1 MKKPISF
8 LSIFLSAS
16 LLFSGCALRPE
27 AAGGQ
32 SSTEGITIQTPSIE
46 NGSVSIEDFAATED
60 FTVTEDAAPTEEK
73 STAPVPGDN
82 ESAPFSATMLNVGQ
96 GLSVLI
102 QSDGHNMLYDG
113 GNRAHSSY
121 VVAYLQQHGIDSLD
135 YIVASHY
142 DEDHIAG
149 LVGVLKTTPVSTIL
163 CPDYQADS
171 KIYES
176 FVEGEETS
184 GAQIEHPDA
193 GEEYLLG
200 DAKIEVLQDD
210 PTLEEANN
218 KSIAVKV
225 SYGTFSMLLTGDAEQ
240 EAEEEMIRSGQNL
253 HADLYVAGH
262 HGSSSSSSQDFLT
275 AVDPSYVWISCGA
288 DNSYGHPHKETME
301 KLEKDGIQMFRTD
314 RQGEVSVYA
323 DGNSYWFST
332 TPSDD
337 WKSGNEEIGAEG
349 QDGTVTIAETVTSGG
364 KENSPE
370 SADTYILNTHTLKFH
385 RTDCDAVEKMSE
397 RNKEV
402 SHLSREELM
411 QEGYSPCGACKP

>member
-1 MKKPISF
+1 MKKPISL
-8 LSIFLSAS
+8 LSIFLSTS

-27 AAGGQ
+27 AADGQ
-32 SSTEGITIQTPSIE
+32 SSTEGITIQAPSAE
-46 NGSVSIEDFAATED
+46 DRTVSIKDSAATED
-60 FTVTEDAAPTEEK
+60 ATFAEEK
-73 STAPVPGDN
+73 STALAAGDS

-121 VVAYLQQHGIDSLD
+121 VVAYLQQHGIDFLD
-135 YIVASHY
+135 YMVASHY

-149 LVGVLKTTPVSTIL
+149 LVGVLNTTPVSTIL

-176 FVEGEETS
+176 FVRGEETS
-184 GAQIEHPDA
+184 GAQIEHPEA

-210 PTLEEANN
+210 PSLEEANN
-218 KSIAVKV
+218 KSIAVKI
-225 SYGTFSMLLTGDAEQ
+225 SYDTFSMLLTGDAEQ
-240 EAEEEMIRSGQNL
+240 EAEEEMIRSGQDL

-275 AVDPSYVWISCGA
+275 AVGPSYVWISCGA

-314 RQGEVSVYA
+314 RQGEVSVYT

-337 WKSGNEEIGAEG
+337 WKSGNEEMGAEG
-349 QDGTVTIAETVTSGG
+349 QDGTVTIAETVTSGSG
-364 KENSPE
+364 ENGQE

-385 RTDCDAVEKMSE
+385 RTDCEAVKKMSE
-397 RNKEV
+397 QNKEV
-402 SHLSREELM
+402 SHLSREELIG
-411 QEGYSPCGACKP
+411 QGYSPCGACRP

>member
-1 MKKPISF
+1 MKKPISL

-27 AAGGQ
+27 AADGQ
-32 SSTEGITIQTPSIE
+32 SSTEGITIQAPSAE
-46 NGSVSIEDFAATED
+46 DRTVSIKDSAATED
-60 FTVTEDAAPTEEK
+60 ATFAEEK
-73 STAPVPGDN
+73 STALAAGDS

-121 VVAYLQQHGIDSLD
+121 VVAYLQQHGIDFLD
-135 YIVASHY
+135 YMVASHY

-149 LVGVLKTTPVSTIL
+149 LVGVLNTTPVSTIL

-176 FVEGEETS
+176 FVKGEETS

-210 PTLEEANN
+210 SSLEEANN

-240 EAEEEMIRSGQNL
+240 EAEEEIICSGQDL

-262 HGSSSSSSQDFLT
+262 HGSSSSSSPDFLT

-288 DNSYGHPHKETME
+288 YNSYGHPHKETME

-314 RQGEVSVYA
+314 RQGEVSVYT

-337 WKSGNEEIGAEG
+337 WKSGNEEMGAEG
-349 QDGTVTIAETVTSGG
+349 QDGTVTIAETVTSGSE
-364 KENSPE
+364 KNSPD

-385 RTDCDAVEKMSE
+385 RTDCEAVEKMSE
-397 RNKEV
+397 QNKEV
-402 SHLSREELM
+402 SHLSREELIG
-411 QEGYSPCGACKP
+411 QGYSPCGACRP

>member
-1 MKKPISF
+1 MKKPISL

-27 AAGGQ
+27 AADGQ
-32 SSTEGITIQTPSIE
+32 SSTEGITIQAPSAE
-46 NGSVSIEDFAATED
+46 DRTVSIKDSAATED
-60 FTVTEDAAPTEEK
+60 ATFAEEK
-73 STAPVPGDN
+73 STALAAGDN

-121 VVAYLQQHGIDSLD
+121 VVAYLQQHGIDFLD
-135 YIVASHY
+135 YMVASHY

-149 LVGVLKTTPVSTIL
+149 LVGVLNTTPVSTIL

-176 FVEGEETS
+176 FVKGEETS

-210 PTLEEANN
+210 SSLEEANN
-218 KSIAVKV
+218 RSIAVKV

-240 EAEEEMIRSGQNL
+240 EAEEEMIRSGQDL

-262 HGSSSSSSQDFLT
+262 HGSSSSSNQDFLT
-275 AVDPSYVWISCGA
+275 AVSPSHVWISCGA

-332 TPSDD
+332 APSDD
-337 WKSGNEEIGAEG
+337 WKSGNEETAAEG
-349 QDGTVTIAETVTSGG
+349 KDSTAATEETVTSGSG
-364 KENSPE
+364 ENGQE

-385 RTDCDAVEKMSE
+385 RTDCEAVEKMSE
-397 RNKEV
+397 QNKEV
-402 SHLSREELM
+402 SHLSREELIG
-411 QEGYSPCGACKP
+411 QGYSPCGVCRP